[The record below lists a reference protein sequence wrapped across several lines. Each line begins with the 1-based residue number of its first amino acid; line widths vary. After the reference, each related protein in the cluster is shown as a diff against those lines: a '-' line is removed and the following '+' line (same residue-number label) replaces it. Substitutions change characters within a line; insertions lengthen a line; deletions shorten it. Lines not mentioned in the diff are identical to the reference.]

1 MRALV
6 TSSRLPHAL
15 DLIRKL
21 GRTGHEVIASDTF
34 RTAPGNHSAYVTQ
47 RFVTASPRF
56 DTPRFLNDLER
67 ILTEHPVD
75 RLIPAFEDVFYI
87 ARHRERFAHL
97 SDLFFPGFDLLR
109 RLHNKAAFLDLARDL
124 GLRTPPSLTAGNRE
138 ELVAATR
145 AFARFFA
152 RPAYS
157 RAGVTLYTNVGPL
170 AGAVTRDDCQPTA
183 DNPFVVQPFV
193 QGTDIC
199 TMSIVHH
206 GRVAAHS
213 AYVHPLTM
221 EHAGGIVFASIDA
234 PETLRV
240 AQTIAEATRY
250 HGVISLDFRQTE
262 DGLVLIECNPRPTS
276 GLVVMPDEMFDAALA
291 DRSPDRVL
299 TAPAGARRKLSFA
312 LLRNMVVEPSGT
324 LDDIDALLHGGP
336 DIHADPRDMM
346 PFVYQIIAYSHVI
359 GYRLKTLHAKRSALM
374 QGYLYDIVW
383 NGEALD

>member
-34 RTAPGNHSAYVTQ
+34 RAAPGNHSAYVTQ

-56 DTPRFLNDLER
+56 DTPRFLDDLAR
-67 ILTEHPVD
+67 ILTDHPVD
-75 RLIPAFEDVFYI
+75 RLIPAFEEVFYI
-87 ARHRERFAHL
+87 ARHRERFAPL
-97 SDLFFPGFDLLR
+97 TDLFFPGFDLLR
-109 RLHNKAAFLDLARDL
+109 RLHDKAAFLDLARDL
-124 GLRTPPSLTAGNRE
+124 GLRTPPSLTASNRD
-138 ELVAATR
+138 ELAAATR
-145 AFARFFA
+145 AFPQFFA

-157 RAGVTLYTNVGPL
+157 RAGVTLYTNAGPL
-170 AGAVTRDDCQPTA
+170 AGAIARDDCQPTTA
-183 DNPFVVQPFV
+183 NPFVVQPFV

-199 TMSIVHH
+199 TASIVHH

-213 AYVHPLTM
+213 AYVHPLM
-221 EHAGGIVFASIDA
+221 LEHASGIMFDSIDA
-234 PETLRV
+234 PETLRI

-276 GLVVMPDEMFDAALA
+276 GLAVMPDEMFDTALA

-299 TAPAGARRKLSFA
+299 TAPAGVRRKMSFA

-359 GYRLKTLHAKRSALM
+359 GYRLKTLHAKRSDLM
-374 QGYLYDIVW
+374 QGYLYDILW